1 MRARDARG
9 VNEKKRV
16 VFVSGGIIQ
25 GRVAR
30 RAESRVASGFFRRGT
45 FRSTDLS
52 SPPRRAYRL
61 PLRSNAAPPAAVFL
75 DLGISSPQSD
85 DQTRGFRPEQD
96 GPLDL
101 RFDVTRGEPASTFL
115 QRVVGWAHVELGS
128 G

>member
-61 PLRSNAAPPAAVFL
+61 PLRSNAARSAAMFFAPLSSVLAHDRNVRPRATSISPSSSGSPPYTL
-75 DLGISSPQSD
+75 S
-85 DQTRGFRPEQD
+85 
-96 GPLDL
+96 
-101 RFDVTRGEPASTFL
+101 
-115 QRVVGWAHVELGS
+115 
-128 G
+128 